1 MNSKSKLNEL
11 EATAICGNDIT
22 SSCLYVSALS
32 IGYAGQ
38 YAWISL
44 LIVAVVLYFFRKIYG
59 EAVGALPLNGGAYN
73 ILLNTTSKSNA
84 AVAACLTI
92 LSYMATAVLSANEA
106 MHYLQTLYHQLP
118 VIVATLCLLAFFLG
132 LTLLGLTESSKVAVV
147 IFAFHIISLTVLI
160 ASSIIYILLN
170 DTTVLFENFRLPM
183 EGGIMVALFL
193 GFSTAMLG
201 ISGFESSANFVE
213 EQNPGIFPKTLR
225 NMWIAVT
232 IINPTIAFLAIAVI
246 PVAQIGEH
254 KESLLSFLATS
265 TTGNWLSWIISVDAV
280 LVLSGAVLTSFI
292 GVSGLIKRVA
302 LDRILPQ
309 FFLKENKK
317 GASYRILISFFMLC
331 VSVLFVTKGKIEPL
345 AGVYTISFLL
355 VMGYFAFG
363 NMLLKIKRSRLPRP
377 ETAAP
382 FIVALA
388 TFAIVLAI
396 YGNIRLHPE
405 FLVVFLQYFVPAILF
420 IFAAKN
426 RTQILRL
433 ILTIVTSVF
442 DEALHYTRL
451 SKKKI
456 SKTIRNLESQEF
468 VFFSKADDISG
479 LNRVL
484 IYVSENETTNK
495 LKIVTVLK
503 VGETISEAFLNDI
516 KVLDRIYSD
525 ISIEYITIQGN
536 FGPELIEGLSQKWK
550 IPKNYMFIS
559 SFGKDFHYQISEL
572 GGVRLII

>member
-1 MNSKSKLNEL
+1 MSGKSKLNEL

-44 LIVAVVLYFFRKIYG
+44 LIVAVILYFFRKIYG

-106 MHYLQTLYHQLP
+106 MHYLQTLFSHLP
-118 VIVATLCLLAFFLG
+118 VITATLILLAFFLG
-132 LTLLGLTESSKVAVV
+132 LTLLGITESSKVAVV
-147 IFAFHIISLTVLI
+147 IFIFHIISLAVLI
-160 ASSIIYILLN
+160 VTSVFYIFMN
-170 DTTVLFENFRLPM
+170 DVSVLVENFRLPVK
-183 EGGIMVALFL
+183 GGILVALFL

-213 EQNPGIFPKTLR
+213 EQKPGIFPKTLR

-232 IINPTIAFLAIAVI
+232 IINPLIAFLAIAVI

-254 KESLLSFLATS
+254 KESLLSFLAT
-265 TTGNWLSWIISVDAV
+265 TTAGNWLSWIISIDAV

-309 FFLKENKK
+309 FFLKENKRRS
-317 GASYRILISFFMLC
+317 SYRILISFFLLC
-331 VSVLFVTKGKIEPL
+331 ASVLFVTNGMIEPL

-388 TFAIVLAI
+388 AFAIVLAI

-426 RTQILRL
+426 RGPILRL
-433 ILTIVTSVF
+433 TLTIVTSVF
-442 DEALHYTRL
+442 DEALQYTRL
-451 SKKKI
+451 SRKKI
-456 SKTIRNLESQEF
+456 SKTIRRLESQEF

-479 LNRVL
+479 LNKVL

-503 VGETISEAFLNDI
+503 ADETISKAFMSDI
-516 KVLDRIYSD
+516 KVLDRIYSE
-525 ISIEYITIQGN
+525 ISIEYITIHGN
-536 FGPELIEGLSQKWK
+536 FGPELIEELSRKWE

>member
-106 MHYLQTLYHQLP
+106 MHYLQTLFHHLP
-118 VIVATLCLLAFFLG
+118 VITATLCLLAFFLG

-160 ASSIIYILLN
+160 ASSIFYILLN

-213 EQNPGIFPKTLR
+213 EQKPGIFPKTLR

-265 TTGNWLSWIISVDAV
+265 TAGNWLSWIISVDAV

-388 TFAIVLAI
+388 TFAVVLAI

-426 RTQILRL
+426 RNQILRL

-442 DEALHYTRL
+442 DETLHYTRL
-451 SKKKI
+451 SQKKI

-479 LNRVL
+479 LNKVL

>member
-1 MNSKSKLNEL
+1 MSNKTKLNEL

-44 LIVAVVLYFFRKIYG
+44 LIVALVLYFFRKIYG

-106 MHYLQTLYHQLP
+106 MHYLQTLISFLP
-118 VIVATLCLLAFFLG
+118 VITATLALLALFLG
-132 LTLLGLTESSKVAVV
+132 LTLLGITESSKVAVV
-147 IFAFHIISLTVLI
+147 IFIFHMVSLAVLI
-160 ASSIIYILLN
+160 AASVVYILLN
-170 DTTVLFENFRLPM
+170 DISVLVENFRLPVS
-183 EGGIMVALFL
+183 GGIGVALFL

-213 EQNPGIFPKTLR
+213 EQKQGIFPKTLR

-232 IINPTIAFLAIAVI
+232 IINPLIAFLAIAVI

-254 KESLLSFLATS
+254 KESLLSFLAT
-265 TTGNWLSWIISVDAV
+265 TTAGNWMSWLISIDAV

-309 FFLKENKK
+309 FFLKENRR
-317 GASYRILISFFMLC
+317 GSNHRILISFFMLC
-331 VSVLFVTKGKIEPL
+331 ASVLFVTNGMIEPL

-363 NMLLKIKRSRLPRP
+363 NMLLKIKRARLPRP

-382 FIVALA
+382 FIVAIA
-388 TFAIVLAI
+388 VLAI
-396 YGNIRLHPE
+396 VMAVYGNIRLHPE

-420 IFAAKN
+420 IFAMKN
-426 RTQILRL
+426 RAPILRL
-433 ILTIVTSVF
+433 TLTIVTSVF
-442 DEALHYTRL
+442 DEALKYSRL

-456 SKTIRNLESQEF
+456 SRLIKGLESQEF

-479 LNRVL
+479 LNKVL
-484 IYVSENETTNK
+484 IYVSENETTNR

-503 VGETISEAFLNDI
+503 DGETINKDFLNDI
-516 KVLDRIYSD
+516 KVLDRIYGD
-525 ISIEYITIQGN
+525 IYIDYITIHGD
-536 FGPELIEGLSQKWK
+536 FGPVLIDELSRKWK

-559 SFGKDFHYQISEL
+559 SFGKDFRYQISEL